1 MPHLPSNCHFDTAEL
16 LPLIRS
22 SFYVR
27 VSTKLL
33 FLLKMADANFGLRS
47 RGGRGNN
54 RPAAASNPWTQVHNR
69 NNQGIASAAHAPEQQ
84 T

>member
-1 MPHLPSNCHFDTAEL
+1 
-16 LPLIRS
+16 
-22 SFYVR
+22 
-27 VSTKLL
+27 
-33 FLLKMADANFGLRS
+33 MADANFGLRS